1 MKNLGITKVVRKSKT
16 RIERATKDGAFAVER
31 DEGILIPRPEF
42 LNAWS
47 GLRFCASGELFGG
60 HETKFEVEELTC
72 VEFAVAPI
80 DGDPNDIQITGIT
93 CKGTL
98 FADRRAEF
106 SNCYFYDEKTLEIAE
121 GLYKAAADYF
131 DGKNAQT
138 EFEFTSRADQAQG
151 DEDDEDAGESE
162 CFEKCVGVV
171 GCELNRLAKRLE
183 AEGLTQAQCL
193 AYAKKN
199 GLVSGEKIGELDAAK
214 ILTAFDV
221 VKEFI
226 AREDA

>member
-16 RIERATKDGAFAVER
+16 RIERATKDGAFVVER
-31 DEGILIPRPEF
+31 DEGILIPRPDF

-60 HETKFEVEELTC
+60 HETKFE
-72 VEFAVAPI
+72 
-80 DGDPNDIQITGIT
+80 
-93 CKGTL
+93 
-98 FADRRAEF
+98 
-106 SNCYFYDEKTLEIAE
+106 
-121 GLYKAAADYF
+121 
-131 DGKNAQT
+131 
-138 EFEFTSRADQAQG
+138 
-151 DEDDEDAGESE
+151 DAGESE
-162 CFEKCVGVV
+162 CSEKCVGVV
-171 GCELNRLAKRLE
+171 GCELDRLAKRLE

>member
-16 RIERATKDGAFAVER
+16 RIERTTADGAFAVER

-138 EFEFTSRADQAQG
+138 EFKFSAVNDAQG
-151 DEDDEDAGESE
+151 DEEQAEDA
-162 CFEKCVGVV
+162 
-171 GCELNRLAKRLE
+171 
-183 AEGLTQAQCL
+183 
-193 AYAKKN
+193 
-199 GLVSGEKIGELDAAK
+199 
-214 ILTAFDV
+214 
-221 VKEFI
+221 
-226 AREDA
+226 

>member
-16 RIERATKDGAFAVER
+16 RIERATKDGAFVVER
-31 DEGILIPRPEF
+31 DEGILIPRPDF

-72 VEFAVAPI
+72 VEFVVTPI

-98 FADRRAEF
+98 FADRHAEF
-106 SNCYFYDEKTLEIAE
+106 SNCYFYDKKTLEIAKY
-121 GLYKAAADYF
+121 LYKAAADYF

-138 EFEFTSRADQAQG
+138 EFEFTPRADHSQG

-162 CFEKCVGVV
+162 CSEKCVGVV
-171 GCELNRLAKRLE
+171 GCELDRLAKRLE